1 MYGRDVGTA
10 QAPILRCL
18 VPADGLAY
26 EGSVGV
32 DSRLGEVCAVVDKV
46 FAVALGGAVPVDD
59 AGVVVLGA
67 DVANRLVIAVL

>member
-1 MYGRDVGTA
+1 MVVRIISKQLTILTREWGRSKTSGVMYGRDVGAA

-26 EGSVGV
+26 EDSVGV

-46 FAVALGGAVPVDD
+46 FAVAL
-59 AGVVVLGA
+59 
-67 DVANRLVIAVL
+67 